1 MKQTKLNQTS
11 GQDVNPDMN
20 ETQAQQSELPL
31 IFGMTARAAEKY
43 WKARVELDRFL
54 LLLEELSS
62 LMATLREARDTELT
76 LRAECLGQLAGFLE
90 YQVIC
95 SLNQM
100 NSEFAS
106 TRDVRDALEKRRLA
120 NFEEG
125 GAQ

>member
-1 MKQTKLNQTS
+1 MKQTKLNQNS
-11 GQDVNPDMN
+11 GQDVNPEQDK
-20 ETQAQQSELPL
+20 TQAQSELPL
-31 IFGMTARAAEKY
+31 IFGMTAHAAEKY

-62 LMATLREARDTELT
+62 LIATLREASSTELT

-95 SLNQM
+95 SRNHLNT
-100 NSEFAS
+100 EFAS
-106 TRDVRDALEKRRLA
+106 TRDVQAALEERRQA
-120 NFEEG
+120 NFAKG